1 MSPENPIYIF
11 PQATG
16 TAFLMAVLVAFA
28 LMGVAVMLELRRRRQ
43 QERQRLEAEWQG
55 VDNIMR
61 DKELAPDQCEQLRG
75 LIQRYADDH
84 PYRFVTQRT
93 LFDRAVH
100 EEIERQRPHAS
111 VDALE
116 TVGAELRALRGA
128 LGLEFVPI
136 AQSIHSTR
144 NLYRSQKIWVAL
156 ASGGRGNLDW
166 HQMTVRDVDEAYF
179 HASPEN
185 GPLPGAAK
193 GSVVRCKMWREDDG
207 RYTFESVIARA
218 HAQPPSWMLEH
229 TDQLTRTQ
237 TRAYFRVPVD
247 QPAELA
253 VVPVALDG
261 HTDDLL
267 QKPETM
273 RIKGRITSLSAG
285 GFAASV
291 TQPLPPQM
299 ALRCVIKLGATG
311 SLNVA
316 GKIVGSQEL
325 YGGRYL
331 VRCAF
336 AGLSEEDRDAIA
348 HFVSLWQRRAQHE
361 QESGR

>member
-11 PQATG
+11 PQASG
-16 TAFLMAVLVAFA
+16 TTFLIAVLCAFA
-28 LMGVAVMLELRRRRQ
+28 LMGLAVMLEMRRRRE
-43 QERQRLEAEWQG
+43 QERLRMEAEWQG

-61 DKELAPDQCEQLRG
+61 DKELAPDQCDQLRD
-75 LIQRYADDH
+75 LIRRYAEDH
-84 PYRFVTQRT
+84 PYRFITQRA
-93 LFDRAVH
+93 LFDKAVQ
-100 EEIERQRPHAS
+100 EEIERLRPNTS

-116 TVGAELRALRGA
+116 TTGTELRALRGA

-144 NLYRSQKIWVAL
+144 DLYRSQKIWIAL
-156 ASGGRGNLDW
+156 ASGGRGNMDW
-166 HQMTVRDVDEAYF
+166 HQMIVRDVDEAYF
-179 HASPEN
+179 HVCPEH
-185 GPLPGAAK
+185 GALPGAAK
-193 GSVVRCKMWREDDG
+193 GAAVRCKMWREDDG
-207 RYTFESVIARA
+207 RYTFDSVIARA
-218 HAQPPSWMLEH
+218 VAEPPSWMLEH
-229 TDQLTRTQ
+229 TDQLARTQ

-253 VVPVALDG
+253 VVPVPLDG
-261 HTDDLL
+261 NVDDLM

-291 TQPLPPQM
+291 TQPLPQQM
-299 ALRCVIKLGATG
+299 ALRGLLRLGTTG

-336 AGLSEEDRDAIA
+336 AGISEEDRDAIA

-361 QESGR
+361 QDAGR